1 MNYTRQPSAY
11 MLESTH
17 SICYNLELI
26 GMHDNL
32 LDWFKNRDEWEPC
45 EIQTV
50 QTHHPDAMPQCVAES
65 IHHAA
70 VSKKLSN
77 PLVFPNKSTYR
88 IRRADNCPF

>member
-1 MNYTRQPSAY
+1 MQ
-11 MLESTH
+11 
-17 SICYNLELI
+17 
-26 GMHDNL
+26 DDL

>member
-17 SICYNLELI
+17 SICYNIELI
-26 GMHDNL
+26 GMPDGL
-32 LDWFKNRDEWEPC
+32 LDWFRDRDEPW